1 MVFRVDR
8 LAIGLKTMPK
18 SQPLHDLIAR
28 IRRPSALREIM
39 ASALRS
45 IYMRDP
51 FSESRIDLAPTPQYL
66 KDQISIDEQTIADIS
81 CAIYQ
86 PNSFATVKNNLPP
99 LIVYMHG
106 GGFVV
111 GSSLDTDYITRQ
123 LSHQSQAI
131 VVSINYALTPEAP
144 FPQALQQCQSVLL
157 QCFATMQGRFDPDRI
172 FLAGDSAGGNLAL
185 AIACNDFEPKPPIAG
200 LILLAPW
207 LDMHLEKYDSYNTL
221 ARSGVVY
228 DSPFMAY
235 ARAAYVD
242 HADWSNPLASPMLF
256 ALDKWPRTLMVCGTD
271 DPLIDQSL
279 AVQNAIR
286 DQGCSHVK
294 VVIFAEMPHCFYS
307 FPGLFEEE
315 VECFAEIEKF
325 VSANFI
331 VVETTQC
338 HATEGG
344 DSER

>member
-1 MVFRVDR
+1 MS
-8 LAIGLKTMPK
+8 K
-18 SQPLHDLIAR
+18 SQPLLDLIAR
-28 IRRPSALREIM
+28 VRRPSAMREIM

-45 IYMRDP
+45 IYMQDP
-51 FSESRIDLAPTPQYL
+51 FSESRTDLAPTPQHL
-66 KDQISIDEQTIADIS
+66 KDQISLDEQTIADIS

-86 PNSFATVKNNLPP
+86 PTISIPASSSASAPATTEAINNLPP
-99 LIVYMHG
+99 LIIYMHG

-111 GSSLDTDYITRQ
+111 GCSQDTDYITRQ

-144 FPQALQQCQSVLL
+144 FPQALQQCQCVLQ
-157 QCFATMQGRFDPDRI
+157 QCFAIMHGRFDPDRV

-207 LDMHLEKYDSYNTL
+207 LDMHLENYDSYNTL

-242 HADWSNPLASPMLF
+242 HADWKNPLASPTF
-256 ALDKWPRTLMVCGTD
+256 FTLDKWPRTLIVCGTD

-279 AVQNAIR
+279 AVRNAAQNE
-286 DQGCSHVK
+286 GCSHIK
-294 VVIFAEMPHCFYS
+294 VVTFAEMPHCFYS
-307 FPGLFEEE
+307 FPGLFAEEA
-315 VECFAEIEKF
+315 ECFVEIEKF
-325 VSANFI
+325 VRAND
-331 VVETTQC
+331 VDAVASQC
-338 HATEGG
+338 HSTEGG
-344 DSER
+344 NRER

>member
-8 LAIGLKTMPK
+8 LAIGLMTMPK
-18 SQPLHDLIAR
+18 SQPLHDLISR
-28 IRRPSALREIM
+28 IRRPSAMREIM

-51 FSESRIDLAPTPQYL
+51 FSESRTDLAPTPQHL
-66 KDQISIDEQTIADIS
+66 RDLICIDEQTIADIS

-86 PNSFATVKNNLPP
+86 PTTLISAAASNNLPP
-99 LIVYMHG
+99 LIIYMHG

-111 GSSLDTDYITRQ
+111 GCSQDTDYITRQ

-144 FPQALQQCQSVLL
+144 FPQALQQCQRVLQ
-157 QCFATMQGRFDPDRI
+157 QCFATMRGRFDPDRV

-242 HADWSNPLASPMLF
+242 YADWSNPLASPIFF
-256 ALDKWPRTLMVCGTD
+256 AFDKWPRTLIVCGTD
-271 DPLIDQSL
+271 DPLIDQTL
-279 AVQNAIR
+279 AVRNAAHN
-286 DQGCSHVK
+286 QGCDHIK
-294 VVIFAEMPHCFYS
+294 VVAFAEMPHCFYS
-307 FPGLFEEE
+307 FPGLFAEEA
-315 VECFAEIEKF
+315 ECFAEIEKF
-325 VSANFI
+325 VSANF
-331 VVETTQC
+331 VVAE
-338 HATEGG
+338 A
-344 DSER
+344 S